1 MDKHARDQ
9 ENVKAFQEGDSEAL
23 QRLLDEYAPNI
34 RLATKPFLRD
44 DHRDADTRQE
54 AITVFMEYVAR
65 ATPEQA
71 RLLGRD
77 AYQKV
82 FDGLAEVNEY
92 GCGQRTVNKIWAAE
106 KLLDA
111 PDGSWSHGSGLSLP
125 AVAKSV
131 GLPTSSLVN
140 ALGMRDSSSL
150 DLILDAD
157 LDVGDNDTSALAWQV
172 SASPEPECK
181 STSSDVGS
189 INLDVLTVKQREAVE
204 MFLNYPELN
213 QRDISALMGI
223 DQKSYRQRLDVAFR
237 KLASVEKNTLNR
249 ASVVVEE
256 EIFNNE
262 REVNA

>member
-9 ENVKAFQEGDSEAL
+9 ANVKSFQEGDSEAL

-71 RLLGRD
+71 RLLARD
-77 AYQKV
+77 AYHKV

-111 PDGSWSHGSGLSLP
+111 PDGSWSDGSGLSLP

-140 ALGMRDSSSL
+140 ALGIRDSSSL

-181 STSSDVGS
+181 STSSDVGA

-204 MFLNYPELN
+204 VFLDYPKLN
-213 QRDISALMGI
+213 RRDIALFLGLP
-223 DQKSYRQRLDVAFR
+223 QRTFEERLQRAFE
-237 KLASVEKNTLNR
+237 KLASQNPLIR
-249 ASVVVEE
+249 ASVVVEQE
-256 EIFNNE
+256 MFNNE
-262 REVNA
+262 REVNV

>member
-140 ALGMRDSSSL
+140 ALGIRDSSSL

-172 SASPEPECK
+172 SASPEPQCK

-189 INLDVLTVKQREAVE
+189 INLDALSVKQREAVE

-213 QRDISALMGI
+213 QRAISALMGI